1 MNRGGMGMLQ
11 KFGVNDQVLRQN
23 MFMADEVQYN
33 LIHRICESERSTC
46 LKASNET
53 MIFAQTE
60 GHNAWLWISKE
71 LAADPKNKLV
81 QELLEFLKGTEL
93 PGISGDQA
101 TVEHFAN
108 VYSEANGL
116 QFVPYM
122 MMESYVCPEVRK
134 PAHVE
139 GILHLATRQHVE
151 TVAEFLAG
159 FSEAAYG
166 VKVEPSSQI
175 SAAESAI
182 ETGNLY
188 LWLVEGHPVSMA
200 NIAHRS
206 PRHARINAVYT
217 PSAFRKKGYASA
229 VVAEL
234 CSILISEGLGPM
246 LYADLK
252 NPDANK
258 VYQNIGFVE
267 CGQVADIKFK
277 IEEK

>member
-1 MNRGGMGMLQ
+1 MLQ
-11 KFGVNDQVLRQN
+11 KFGVKDQVLRQN
-23 MFMADEVQYN
+23 MFMVDEVQYN

-71 LAADPKNKLV
+71 LAAKEKNNLL

-93 PGISGDQA
+93 PGITGDPT
-101 TVEHFAN
+101 TVERFAE
-108 VYSEANGL
+108 VYSESNGL
-116 QFVPYM
+116 QFFPYM
-122 MMESYVCPEVRK
+122 IMESYVCSEVKK
-134 PAHVE
+134 PLHVK
-139 GILHLATRQHVE
+139 GTLHQATKHNLE

-159 FSEAAYG
+159 FSEGAYG
-166 VKVEPSSQI
+166 VTVNPSSQI
-175 SAAESAI
+175 PAATSAI

-188 LWLVEGHPVSMA
+188 LWIVEGHLVSMA

-217 PSAFRKKGYASA
+217 PSAFRKRGYASA

-234 CSILISEGLGPM
+234 CSILESEGLDPM

-252 NPDANK
+252 NPDSNK
-258 VYQNIGFVE
+258 VYQNIGFIESGKV
-267 CGQVADIKFK
+267 VDIKFK
-277 IEEK
+277 

>member
-1 MNRGGMGMLQ
+1 MGMWQ
-11 KFGVNDQVLRQN
+11 KFGVKDRVLRQN

-33 LIHRICESERSTC
+33 LIHRICESERSIC

-53 MIFAQTE
+53 MIFAQSE

-81 QELLEFLKGTEL
+81 QELLEFLKGNEL
-93 PGISGDQA
+93 PGISGDQVI
-101 TVEHFAN
+101 VEHFAEA
-108 VYSEANGL
+108 YSKANGL

-122 MMESYVCPEVRK
+122 IMESYVCSEVRK

-139 GILHLATRQHVE
+139 GILHLATRQHLE

-175 SAAESAI
+175 AAAESAI
-182 ETGNLY
+182 ETGNFY
-188 LWLVEGHPVSMA
+188 LWLVGGHPVSMA

-234 CSILISEGLGPM
+234 CSILIAEGLDPM

-267 CGQVADIKFK
+267 SGQVADIKFK
-277 IEEK
+277 

>member
-1 MNRGGMGMLQ
+1 MLQ

-23 MFMADEVQYN
+23 MFMADEVHYN

-93 PGISGDQA
+93 PGISGDQV

-108 VYSEANGL
+108 VYSASNGL
-116 QFVPYM
+116 QCIPYM
-122 MMESYVCPEVRK
+122 MMQSYVCSEVRK
-134 PAHVE
+134 PDHVE
-139 GILHLATRQHVE
+139 GTLHLATRQHVE

-175 SAAESAI
+175 SAAESVI

-188 LWLVEGHPVSMA
+188 LWLVDGHPVSMA
-200 NIAHRS
+200 NVAHRS

-234 CSILISEGLGPM
+234 CSILISEGLAPM

-277 IEEK
+277 

>member
-1 MNRGGMGMLQ
+1 MWQN
-11 KFGVNDQVLRQN
+11 FGVKDQVLRQS

-33 LIHRICESERSTC
+33 LIHRICESERSIC

-53 MIFAQTE
+53 MVFAQSE
-60 GHNAWLWISKE
+60 GHNAWLWVSKE
-71 LAADPKNKLV
+71 LAAEPKKKLL
-81 QELLEFLKGTEL
+81 QELLEILKGNEL
-93 PGISGDQA
+93 PGISGDRT
-101 TVEHFAN
+101 TVEHFAK

-116 QFVPYM
+116 EFVPYM
-122 MMESYVCPEVRK
+122 IMESYVCSQVRK
-134 PAHVE
+134 PVHVE
-139 GILHLATRQHVE
+139 GILHLATRQHLE
-151 TVAEFLAG
+151 KVAEFLAG
-159 FSEAAYG
+159 FSEGAYG

-175 SAAESAI
+175 SAAESVI

-188 LWLVEGHPVSMA
+188 LWLVDGHPVSMA

-217 PSAFRKKGYASA
+217 PSAFRKNGYASA

-234 CSILISEGLGPM
+234 SSILISESLEPM

-267 CGQVADIKFK
+267 RGQVADIKFK
-277 IEEK
+277 